1 MWGRDKDSCSLACL
15 ITTERF
21 EELLR
26 WVNEPKRKKFEEIIQ
41 SKDDKEGII
50 KMLLLRDKNIGEAD
64 LSVLAEYRLRGL
76 EEIDLS
82 YNYNIDS
89 EGREIRFGRISK
101 AFVWRQTA

>member
-82 YNYNIDS
+82 YNYV
-89 EGREIRFGRISK
+89 EIRHFHR
-101 AFVWRQTA
+101 F